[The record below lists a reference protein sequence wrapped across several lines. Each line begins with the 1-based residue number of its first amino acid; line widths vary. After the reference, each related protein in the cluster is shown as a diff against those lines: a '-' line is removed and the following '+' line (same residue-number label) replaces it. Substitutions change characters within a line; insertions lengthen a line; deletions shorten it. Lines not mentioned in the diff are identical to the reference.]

1 MLDEAQVTRLLSM
14 DDAIAALDAAFR
26 AQAVGQTG
34 FPLRNRVR
42 TPNGILG
49 AMPAGVFGTQAAL
62 GAKLV
67 TFFPGNAQRGIHT
80 HNALIALFEPE
91 TGEPLAIMDGRY
103 ITEIRTGAASAVA
116 TRALARRDASTL
128 AILGTGVQARS
139 HIEALS
145 HVMKIGELRI
155 WGRTKEHAAAV
166 ARWAKAE
173 RALPARTVDS
183 TSAACKDAHVVC
195 TVTPATEPL
204 FEAAAIAPG
213 THINAVGSSAPGMR
227 ELPGPL
233 MSRARIFVDSME
245 GARSEAGDILQAI
258 QEGALPND
266 PPLTLL
272 ADAVAGKALGRTS
285 DQDITLFKSL
295 GIGTEDVACA
305 ALVYARATKR

>member
-1 MLDEAQVTRLLSM
+1 
-14 DDAIAALDAAFR
+14 
-26 AQAVGQTG
+26 
-34 FPLRNRVR
+34 
-42 TPNGILG
+42 
-49 AMPAGVFGTQAAL
+49 MPAGVFGTQAAL

-91 TGEPLAIMDGRY
+91 TGEPLAVMDGRY

-128 AILGTGVQARS
+128 AILGSGVQARS

-145 HVMKIGELRI
+145 RVMKIGELRI
-155 WGRTKEHAAAV
+155 WGRTEEHAEAV
-166 ARWAKAE
+166 TRWAKAE
-173 RALPARTVDS
+173 RALPARTADS
-183 TSAACKDAHVVC
+183 TSAACKDAHVIC

-258 QEGALPND
+258 QEGALPKD

-272 ADAVAGKALGRTS
+272 ADAVAGKAPGRTS

-305 ALVYARATKR
+305 AVVFARARQV